1 MVGIGSFSPPFLLI
15 ESGFAD
21 KEQFCVGLKGSL
33 VCCSIQH
40 KPCAVEAFTPVSV
53 DRHRALSASRI
64 LPARP
69 TKYRYTNKQKHK
81 YKNTQIRI
89 LPPRAAKV
97 RPSVSIS
104 GSTYRQSSIL
114 WSWSKVTTGLIL
126 CHRPQTLVWY
136 NFSVHSDRLSL
147 KKYQRLFMKSIC
159 S

>member
-1 MVGIGSFSPPFLLI
+1 MVGIARFSPPFLLI

-64 LPARP
+64 LPPRP

-89 LPPRAAKV
+89 FPTRAAKV
-97 RPSVSIS
+97 RPSVSLS
-104 GSTYRQSSIL
+104 GGSTYRQSSIL
-114 WSWSKVTTGLIL
+114 WSWLK
-126 CHRPQTLVWY
+126 Q
-136 NFSVHSDRLSL
+136 SDRWADIVPSTQIESQ
-147 KKYQRLFMKSIC
+147 KISKAFYEVNLFISSI
-159 S
+159 SAV